1 MKTERRHEL
10 QTNDLADWMGHQFER
25 IKPYSLSILAG
36 VVAIA
41 VIAVVWAIV
50 AARSTQDTETAWN
63 LYLKLTSQQ
72 HLAERLVAAQ
82 EAARKRTNN
91 NTYNIREHP
100 EEQQQVLSD
109 LVADVEKLA
118 ENQEGELVGW
128 FAALWVA
135 DTSLDQAMEKGIE
148 NIDDTRPML
157 DRAAKWFQFVVDH
170 ADDESVAA
178 RARAG
183 LARTLE
189 ARGIRSE
196 RGSDQDDAALAL
208 KEYQALQ
215 KDAVYGELA
224 ARQQAM
230 LKGDAPSGDFYRWYH
245 ERRARK
251 SPLDSPFGSSLG
263 LPGTSGADSIFD
275 PTKSGPEL
283 PGGTGTPDD
292 GAAPKK

>member
-10 QTNDLADWMGHQFER
+10 QTNDLADWLGHQFER
-25 IKPYSLSILAG
+25 VKPYRMSILAG
-36 VVAIA
+36 VIAIA
-41 VIAVVWAIV
+41 VIAIVWAIV

-63 LYLKLTSQQ
+63 LYFELTSQQ
-72 HLAERLVAAQ
+72 HLAKQLIAAQ
-82 EAARKRTNN
+82 EDKRKRSGNQL
-91 NTYNIREHP
+91 YSIREHP
-100 EEQQQVLSD
+100 EDQQQILND
-109 LVADVEKLA
+109 LLAKVEQLA
-118 ENQEGELVGW
+118 ELQEGELVGW

-135 DTSLDQAMEKGIE
+135 DASLDQAMEKGIE
-148 NIDDTRPML
+148 NIDEARPML
-157 DRAAKWFQFVVDH
+157 DRAAKWFQFVIDH

-189 ARGIRSE
+189 ARGDRSE
-196 RGSDQDDAALAL
+196 RGSEQDDAALAL
-208 KEYQALQ
+208 TEYQALQ

-230 LKGDAPSGDFYRWYH
+230 LKGDSPSGDFYRWYH

-263 LPGTSGADSIFD
+263 LPGTSGTDSIFD

-292 GAAPKK
+292 GTAPKK